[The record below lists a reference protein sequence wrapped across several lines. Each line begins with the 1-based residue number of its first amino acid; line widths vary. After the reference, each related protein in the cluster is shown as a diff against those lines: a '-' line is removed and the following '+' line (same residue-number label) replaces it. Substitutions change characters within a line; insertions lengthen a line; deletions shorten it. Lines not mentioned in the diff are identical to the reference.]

1 MYYVHSPDM
10 MVAHMTRSIEAVLTS
25 VDDKLLTAAEL
36 GDGAME
42 MFRTYTRLP
51 SAATEMIQ

>member
-1 MYYVHSPDM
+1 MFSVHSPDM

-36 GDGAME
+36 GDGAMD
-42 MFRTYTRLP
+42 RDVSYVHTP
-51 SAATEMIQ
+51 AVCCD

>member
-1 MYYVHSPDM
+1 M